1 MNRLLQ
7 KVDPLDQERIKKAYE
22 SNPHPSLEKT
32 ADYFLFNMAF
42 RVYTEYCLRN
52 FSSPFNRHDLY
63 HGEALINFLDQET
76 HYTLERAGFKWL
88 PSEGFNLETGSPVVP
103 ERFEGLTSEQYQ
115 GVREQVI
122 DAWVRYSI
130 DYFTE
135 FKEGLPTRNIR
146 TSLKDLI
153 Q

>member
-7 KVDPLDQERIKKAYE
+7 EVDILDQERIKRAYE
-22 SNPHPSLEKT
+22 SNPHPSLEQT
-32 ADYFLFNMAF
+32 ADEFLFSMAF
-42 RVYTEYCLRN
+42 RVYTEYCLH
-52 FSSPFNRHDLY
+52 SPVDFHASY
-63 HGEALINFLDQET
+63 QGSEFKQFLDQET

-88 PSEGFNLETGSPVVP
+88 PSEGFNLKTGSPVISG
-103 ERFEGLTSEQYQ
+103 RFENLTSEQYQ
-115 GVREQVI
+115 EVREQVI

-135 FKEGLPTRNIR
+135 FKKGLPNRNIR
-146 TSLKDLI
+146 TSLKDLV